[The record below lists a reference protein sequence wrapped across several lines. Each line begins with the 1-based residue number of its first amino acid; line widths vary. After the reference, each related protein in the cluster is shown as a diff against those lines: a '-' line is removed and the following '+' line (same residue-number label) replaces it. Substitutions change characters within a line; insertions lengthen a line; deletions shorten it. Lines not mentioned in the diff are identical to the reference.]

1 MQQKKEEKMPL
12 DERLNPTSTTTD
24 KQIADL
30 EKKIDDL
37 KADYILF
44 FNGETKMPPEKK
56 REDLEKAV
64 RKMIYG
70 GSKTARMDLIIQN
83 LAQRFSLYNNM
94 WLKKLNEMEFGTP
107 AQQKKKRALAAA
119 PKVEKTHKEIYLTLN
134 DEETFERLAAA
145 YREMLPENG
154 KTSRERD
161 TLIESIKAK
170 MLTNNLV
177 EARVT
182 FSKQNGKLSIRIK
195 K

>member
-1 MQQKKEEKMPL
+1 MPL
-12 DERLNPTSTTTD
+12 DDRFNPASATTE

-37 KADYILF
+37 KAEYILF

-70 GSKTARMDLIIQN
+70 GSKTARMDMIIQN

-94 WLKKLNEMEFGTP
+94 WLKKLNELECGTP
-107 AQQKKKRALAAA
+107 AQQKKKRAQAAA
-119 PKVEKTHKEIYLTLN
+119 SATAKAESSQREIYLTLN
-134 DEETFERLAAA
+134 DEETFERFAHA
-145 YREMLPENG
+145 YREFIPESG
-154 KTSRERD
+154 RSTQERD
-161 TLIESIKAK
+161 TIIESIKAK

-182 FSKQNGKLSIRIK
+182 FSRKNGKLSIRIK

>member
-1 MQQKKEEKMPL
+1 MPL
-12 DERLNPTSTTTD
+12 DERLNPSATATE
-24 KQIADL
+24 KQIAEL
-30 EKKIDDL
+30 ERKIDDL
-37 KADYILF
+37 KAEYVLF

-119 PKVEKTHKEIYLTLN
+119 PKKEKEQREIYLTLN
-134 DEETFERLAAA
+134 DEETFERFAAA
-145 YREMLPENG
+145 YKEMVPESG
-154 KTSRERD
+154 KSAKERD

-182 FSKQNGKLSIRIK
+182 FSMQKGKLSIRIK

>member
-1 MQQKKEEKMPL
+1 MPL
-12 DERLNPTSTTTD
+12 DDRLNPTSTTTD
-24 KQIADL
+24 KQIAEL

-107 AQQKKKRALAAA
+107 AQQKKKRSQPMA
-119 PKVEKTHKEIYLTLN
+119 PPPPKAEKEQREIYLTLN
-134 DEETFERLAAA
+134 DEASFDNFAAA
-145 YREMLPENG
+145 YREMLPSNG
-154 KTSRERD
+154 KTSREQD